1 MNGSTGVSKNRD
13 HKKFLRSM
21 SADTKRDSVARP
33 TKFIKEVMSSPEYKK
48 GALTKQA
55 HMYGYPSALPFA
67 KHVLEH
73 PHEYDM
79 TTRHRA
85 QFLANIQKK

>member
-1 MNGSTGVSKNRD
+1 MMNKVTDSSKNRD
-13 HKKFLRSM
+13 HK
-21 SADTKRDSVARP
+21 
-33 TKFIKEVMSSPEYKK
+33 KFIKEVMSSPEYKK
-48 GALTKQA
+48 GALTRQA
-55 HMYGYPSALPFA
+55 HVHGYPSALPFA

-85 QFLANIQKK
+85 QFLMNIQRH